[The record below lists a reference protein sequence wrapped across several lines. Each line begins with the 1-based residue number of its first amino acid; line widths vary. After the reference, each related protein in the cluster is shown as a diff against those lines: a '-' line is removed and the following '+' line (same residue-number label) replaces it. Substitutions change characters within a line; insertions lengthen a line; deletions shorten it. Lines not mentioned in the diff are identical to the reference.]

1 MNKSLELFNKLVKN
15 ISIICEFTQYGIV
28 ISLLQ
33 EGDSALH
40 DAVRL
45 NRYKIIKML
54 ILHGADMLAKNLVS
68 FDPLC
73 IYPGLCN
80 LHLQINQ

>member
-15 ISIICEFTQYGIV
+15 ISNICEFRQRGIV
-28 ISLLQ
+28 ISILQ

-68 FDPLC
+68 FDPLW
-73 IYPGLCN
+73 PVLWVM
-80 LHLQINQ
+80 